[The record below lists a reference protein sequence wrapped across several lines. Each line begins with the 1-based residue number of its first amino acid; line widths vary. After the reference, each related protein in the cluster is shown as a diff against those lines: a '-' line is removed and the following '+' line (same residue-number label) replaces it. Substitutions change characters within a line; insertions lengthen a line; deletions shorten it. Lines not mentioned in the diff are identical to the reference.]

1 MIESSNPFNDPEV
14 KKQLLKDEGIEEPEV
29 IEDDNNYIKEMLA
42 SAPQLPKSAKNI
54 ILDSSS
60 LLKSDRDAK
69 SKEFNLALNSIIS
82 SYNEKYG
89 TNISLD
95 LDSISS
101 SLVEIADPD
110 KRKVLELYVSEVFK
124 SIKPLLLLHVLNR
137 LVICLNYVTDP
148 KRFLD
153 LGNSGLTLPDLF
165 LVLEKLMGYINSI
178 DEITKSISIDSS
190 DAILQKLAD
199 EKNDSSINSPESK
212 KAVENFMR
220 LFKKD
225 IGIED

>member
-14 KKQLLKDEGIEEPEV
+14 KKQLLRDEGIEEPEI
-29 IEDDNNYIKEMLA
+29 IEEKDYIKNMLA
-42 SAPQLPKSAKNI
+42 SAPQLPRSAKNV
-54 ILDSSS
+54 ILDSTAI
-60 LLKSDRDAK
+60 LKQDRDAK

-89 TNISLD
+89 TSISLD
-95 LDSISS
+95 LDSIST

-153 LGNSGLTLPDLF
+153 IGNSGLTLPDLF

-212 KAVENFMR
+212 EAVENFMR

-225 IGIED
+225 AGIEN

>member
-14 KKQLLKDEGIEEPEV
+14 KKQLLRNEGIEEPEI
-29 IEDDNNYIKEMLA
+29 IEEKDYIKDMLA

-54 ILDSSS
+54 ILDSST
-60 LLKSDRDAK
+60 LLKQDRDAK

-95 LDSISS
+95 LDSIST

-153 LGNSGLTLPDLF
+153 IGNSGLTLPDLF

-199 EKNDSSINSPESK
+199 ERNDSSINSPESK
-212 KAVENFMR
+212 EAVENFMR

-225 IGIED
+225 AGIEE

>member
-14 KKQLLKDEGIEEPEV
+14 KKQLLRNEGIEEPEV
-29 IEDDNNYIKEMLA
+29 IEETDYIKDMLA

-54 ILDSSS
+54 ILDSST
-60 LLKSDRDAK
+60 LLKQDRDAK

-89 TNISLD
+89 TSISLD
-95 LDSISS
+95 LDSIST

-153 LGNSGLTLPDLF
+153 IGNSGLTLPDLF

-212 KAVENFMR
+212 EAVENFMK

-225 IGIED
+225 AGIED

>member
-14 KKQLLKDEGIEEPEV
+14 KKQLLRNEGIEEPEV
-29 IEDDNNYIKEMLA
+29 IEEKDYIKDMLA

-54 ILDSSS
+54 ILDSST
-60 LLKSDRDAK
+60 LLKQDRDAK

-89 TNISLD
+89 TSISLD
-95 LDSISS
+95 LDSIST

-153 LGNSGLTLPDLF
+153 IGNSGLTLPDLF

-178 DEITKSISIDSS
+178 DEITKYISIDSS

-212 KAVENFMR
+212 EAVENFMK

-225 IGIED
+225 AGIED

>member
-14 KKQLLKDEGIEEPEV
+14 KKQLLRNEGIEEPEV
-29 IEDDNNYIKEMLA
+29 IEETDYIKDMLA

-54 ILDSSS
+54 ILDSST
-60 LLKSDRDAK
+60 LLKHDRDAK

-89 TNISLD
+89 TSISLD
-95 LDSISS
+95 LDSIST

-153 LGNSGLTLPDLF
+153 IGNSGLTLPDLF

-212 KAVENFMR
+212 EAVENFMK

-225 IGIED
+225 AGIED

>member
-14 KKQLLKDEGIEEPEV
+14 RKQLIKNEGIEEPEI
-29 IEDDNNYIKEMLA
+29 IEETDYIKDMLA

-54 ILDSSS
+54 ILDSST
-60 LLKSDRDAK
+60 LLKQDRDAK

-82 SYNEKYG
+82 NYNEKYG
-89 TNISLD
+89 TSISLD
-95 LDSISS
+95 LDSIST

-153 LGNSGLTLPDLF
+153 IGNSGLTLPDLF

-212 KAVENFMR
+212 EAVENFMK

-225 IGIED
+225 AGIED

>member
-14 KKQLLKDEGIEEPEV
+14 KKQLLRNEGIEEPEV
-29 IEDDNNYIKEMLA
+29 IEEKDYIKDMLA
-42 SAPQLPKSAKNI
+42 SAPQLPKSAKNV
-54 ILDSSS
+54 ILDSST
-60 LLKSDRDAK
+60 LLKQDRDAK

-89 TNISLD
+89 TSISLD
-95 LDSISS
+95 LDSIST

-153 LGNSGLTLPDLF
+153 IGNSGLTLPDLF

-212 KAVENFMR
+212 EAVENFMK

-225 IGIED
+225 AGIED

>member
-14 KKQLLKDEGIEEPEV
+14 KKQLLRNEGIEEPEV
-29 IEDDNNYIKEMLA
+29 IEETDYIKDMLA

-54 ILDSSS
+54 ILDSST
-60 LLKSDRDAK
+60 LLKQDRDAK

-89 TNISLD
+89 TSISLD
-95 LDSISS
+95 LDSIST

-153 LGNSGLTLPDLF
+153 IGNSGLTLPDLF

-199 EKNDSSINSPESK
+199 ERNDSSINSPESK
-212 KAVENFMR
+212 EAVENFMK

-225 IGIED
+225 AGIED

>member
-14 KKQLLKDEGIEEPEV
+14 KKQLLRNEGIEEPEV
-29 IEDDNNYIKEMLA
+29 IEETDYIKDMLA

-54 ILDSSS
+54 ILDSST
-60 LLKSDRDAK
+60 LLKQDRDAK

-89 TNISLD
+89 TSISLD
-95 LDSISS
+95 LDSIST

-153 LGNSGLTLPDLF
+153 IGNSGLTLPDLF

-212 KAVENFMR
+212 ETVENFMK

-225 IGIED
+225 AGIED

>member
-14 KKQLLKDEGIEEPEV
+14 KKQLLRDEGIEEPEI
-29 IEDDNNYIKEMLA
+29 IEEKDYIKDMLA

-54 ILDSSS
+54 ILDSST
-60 LLKSDRDAK
+60 LLKQDRDAK

-89 TNISLD
+89 TSISLD
-95 LDSISS
+95 LDSIST

-153 LGNSGLTLPDLF
+153 IGNSGLTLPDLF

-199 EKNDSSINSPESK
+199 EKNDSSINSPESRE
-212 KAVENFMR
+212 AVENFMK

-225 IGIED
+225 AGIED

>member
-14 KKQLLKDEGIEEPEV
+14 KKQLLRNEGIEEPEV
-29 IEDDNNYIKEMLA
+29 IEETDYIKDMLA

-54 ILDSSS
+54 ILDSST
-60 LLKSDRDAK
+60 LLKQDRDAK

-89 TNISLD
+89 TSISLD
-95 LDSISS
+95 LDSIST

-153 LGNSGLTLPDLF
+153 IGNSGLTLPDLF

-199 EKNDSSINSPESK
+199 EKNDSSINSPESRE
-212 KAVENFMR
+212 AVENFMK

-225 IGIED
+225 AGIED

>member
-14 KKQLLKDEGIEEPEV
+14 KKQLLRDEGIEEPEI
-29 IEDDNNYIKEMLA
+29 IEEKDYIKDMLA

-54 ILDSSS
+54 ILDSST
-60 LLKSDRDAK
+60 LLKQDRDAK

-89 TNISLD
+89 TSISLD
-95 LDSISS
+95 LDSIST

-153 LGNSGLTLPDLF
+153 IGNSGLTLPDLF

-212 KAVENFMR
+212 EAVENFMR

-225 IGIED
+225 AGIEE

>member
-14 KKQLLKDEGIEEPEV
+14 KKQLLRNEGIEEPEV
-29 IEDDNNYIKEMLA
+29 IEETDYIKDMLA

-54 ILDSSS
+54 ILDSST
-60 LLKSDRDAK
+60 LLKQDRDAR

-89 TNISLD
+89 TSISLD
-95 LDSISS
+95 LDSIST

-153 LGNSGLTLPDLF
+153 IGNSGLTLPDLF

-212 KAVENFMR
+212 EAVENFMK

-225 IGIED
+225 AGIED

>member
-1 MIESSNPFNDPEV
+1 MYLRILFLR
-14 KKQLLKDEGIEEPEV
+14 LLYTLFQVHHNCP
-29 IEDDNNYIKEMLA
+29 LQA
-42 SAPQLPKSAKNI
+42 I
-54 ILDSSS
+54 IHAY
-60 LLKSDRDAK
+60 RR
-69 SKEFNLALNSIIS
+69 I
-82 SYNEKYG
+82 
-89 TNISLD
+89 
-95 LDSISS
+95 
-101 SLVEIADPD
+101 
-110 KRKVLELYVSEVFK
+110 
-124 SIKPLLLLHVLNR
+124 LLHVLNR

-153 LGNSGLTLPDLF
+153 IGNSGLTLPDLF

-212 KAVENFMR
+212 EAVENFMK

-225 IGIED
+225 AGIED

>member
-14 KKQLLKDEGIEEPEV
+14 KKQLLRDEGIEEPEV
-29 IEDDNNYIKEMLA
+29 IEETDYIKDMLA

-54 ILDSSS
+54 ILDSST
-60 LLKSDRDAK
+60 LLKQDRDAK

-89 TNISLD
+89 TSISLD
-95 LDSISS
+95 LDSIST

-153 LGNSGLTLPDLF
+153 IGNSGLTLPDLF

-212 KAVENFMR
+212 EAVENFMK

-225 IGIED
+225 AGIED

>member
-14 KKQLLKDEGIEEPEV
+14 KKQLLRNEGIEEPEV
-29 IEDDNNYIKEMLA
+29 IEEKDYIKDMLA

-54 ILDSSS
+54 ILDSST
-60 LLKSDRDAK
+60 LLKQDRDAK

-89 TNISLD
+89 TSISLD
-95 LDSISS
+95 LDSIST

-153 LGNSGLTLPDLF
+153 IGNSGLTLPDLF

-212 KAVENFMR
+212 EAVENFMK

-225 IGIED
+225 AGIED

>member
-14 KKQLLKDEGIEEPEV
+14 KKQLLRDEGIEEPEI
-29 IEDDNNYIKEMLA
+29 IEEKDYIKDMLA

-54 ILDSSS
+54 ILDSST
-60 LLKSDRDAK
+60 LLKQDRDAK

-89 TNISLD
+89 TSISLD
-95 LDSISS
+95 LDSIST

-153 LGNSGLTLPDLF
+153 IGNSGLTLPDLF

-212 KAVENFMR
+212 EAVENFMK

-225 IGIED
+225 AGIEE